1 MAQILR
7 CSQYCNIAKSLSL
20 DLGWANSRGK
30 SSRPLFWVLTLTRLI
45 SGMLKLLLLFL
56 SCFSLS
62 VKRQVWCILDGK
74 RRDEVKSR
82 SVGWIRTKRS
92 LRSRRCLLTFFAC
105 FLPQTQLASL
115 RTCIHSSSWE
125 RERHWETLTSRRR
138 RDLRLGDFNRGASNQ
153 DHRDGKSASLQFF

>member
-1 MAQILR
+1 MSINTDHW
-7 CSQYCNIAKSLSL
+7 S
-20 DLGWANSRGK
+20 
-30 SSRPLFWVLTLTRLI
+30 VTRLL

-115 RTCIHSSSWE
+115 RTCIHSE
-125 RERHWETLTSRRR
+125 RGRGIERHWRADEGEIWGWATSTEVHPIKTIGTGKVPPCNSFSLWIYIF
-138 RDLRLGDFNRGASNQ
+138 DSSTFSNMTWNAKITIWW
-153 DHRDGKSASLQFF
+153 G